1 MTDYGHEL
9 LFGSF
14 ITPTAGAPDRVVSL
28 ARLSEQAGLDLV
40 TVQDHPYNPGLLDAW
55 TLLSFVAAATS
66 GIRLAPNVINLPLR
80 PPNVLARSAAS
91 LDLLSGGRIE
101 LGLGAG
107 AFWDAIEANG
117 GRRLTPGQ
125 AVGALEEAISII
137 RQVWAASERGGVR
150 VSGDHYRVAGAK
162 RGPAPAHDI
171 GIWVGGYKPRMLDL
185 IGRVADGWLPS
196 LPYLQGGVARLPD
209 FNAMIDEGAAE
220 AGRDPRS
227 VRRLLNITGE
237 FTGSG
242 SGLLVGPASQWVE
255 ELAGLA
261 LDCGISGFIMTGDDP
276 VAVQRFGQEVAP
288 GVRELV
294 TAGRSEP
301 GARRKSA
308 EPDGA
313 ARNPAAGHGGS
324 PVGPAQESVA
334 ISARS
339 AIAVGDGPPKT
350 RLWDEGA
357 RPVAPP
363 APAGYVYSEL
373 GQAVGRHLAEVHDHL
388 RAELGQVRDLLE
400 QVKQGS
406 VTARRARAVLNQ
418 MTMRQNNWTLGEYC
432 AAYCTMITQHHG
444 LEDRA
449 IFPHLRRADP
459 GLGPVIDRLGQEHV
473 IIHEVV
479 EDVDRALVGLIANPG
494 DFSQLQEAVD
504 VLTDA
509 LESHLAYEENQI
521 TEPLARL
528 GFYRGQV

>member
-14 ITPTAGAPDRVVSL
+14 IAPTAAAPDRVVSL

-40 TVQDHPYNPGLLDAW
+40 TLQDHPYNPGLLDAW
-55 TLLSFVAAATS
+55 TLLSYLSAATV

-80 PPNVLARSAAS
+80 QPAVLARSAAS

-101 LGLGAG
+101 LGIGTG

-137 RQVWAASERGGVR
+137 RQVWAAGERGGVR
-150 VSGDHYRVAGAK
+150 VSGEHYRVAGAK
-162 RGPAPAHDI
+162 RGPAPAHDM
-171 GIWVGGYKPRMLDL
+171 GIWIGGYKPRMLDL

-209 FNAMIDEGAAE
+209 LNAMIDEGAAH

-227 VRRLLNITGE
+227 VRRLLNIAGE
-237 FTGSG
+237 FTRSG
-242 SGLLVGPASQWVE
+242 SGLLTGPASQWAE
-255 ELAGLA
+255 ELAGLV
-261 LDCGISGFIMTGDDP
+261 LDCGISGFIMMGDDP
-276 VAVQRFGQEVAP
+276 AAVERFGQEVAP
-288 GVRELV
+288 AVRELV
-294 TAGRSEP
+294 AAGRADPGTRHKSADADAADANP
-301 GARRKSA
+301 GAGPQGGPR
-308 EPDGA
+308 GA
-313 ARNPAAGHGGS
+313 AR
-324 PVGPAQESVA
+324 ESAV
-334 ISARS
+334 ISARP
-339 AIAVGDGPPKT
+339 AAAVGDRTPKSP
-350 RLWDEGA
+350 LWDEAA

-363 APAGYVYSEL
+363 APDGYVYSEL
-373 GQAVGRHLAEVHDHL
+373 GQAVGRHLAEVHEHL
-388 RAELGQVRDLLE
+388 RSELSQVRDLLE
-400 QVKQGS
+400 QVKHGS
-406 VTARRARAVLNQ
+406 VTAGGARAVLNQ
-418 MTMRQNNWTLGEYC
+418 LTMRQNNWTLGAYC

-459 GLGPVIDRLGQEHV
+459 GLGPVIDRLEQEHV

-479 EDVDRALVGLIANPG
+479 ESVDRALVGLVSKPG

-504 VLTDA
+504 VLTGA
-509 LESHLAYEENQI
+509 LPSHLAYEEQQI
-521 TEPLARL
+521 TEPLARH